1 MKSTLQNQGQDTL
14 QQYKN
19 YLEDNTLVDNTS
31 MKSKQFNTIQATA
44 QSHLGM
50 NSSSGDAEKLKI
62 SAKNAKK
69 THMRSITSQKGDSDN
84 ISHGR
89 NGGRR

>member
-1 MKSTLQNQGQDTL
+1 MKNTIPSQDQNTL

-31 MKSKQFNTIQATA
+31 MKSKHFNTIQATA
-44 QSHLGM
+44 QSHLGI
-50 NSSSGDAEKLKI
+50 NSTSADNEKLKI
-62 SAKNAKK
+62 NAKNAKK